1 MRSNG
6 QHCNVNPSD
15 FGLVVNR
22 FRYLVCRKG
31 KIMAVNT
38 IGYWNASYV
47 FESIELNDEDQEQFI
62 EKFTK
67 GDENTALTLVSR
79 YKFFKMLT
87 DFVKDLEDEEP
98 KEAVLAV
105 SCWYPEAKYI
115 NIEE

>member
-1 MRSNG
+1 
-6 QHCNVNPSD
+6 
-15 FGLVVNR
+15 
-22 FRYLVCRKG
+22 
-31 KIMAVNT
+31 MAVNT

-87 DFVKDLEDEEP
+87 DFVKDLEDKEP

-115 NIEE
+115 NIEA